1 MSEWSDIFA
10 RIETEDLSK
19 EQILSLL
26 KAHISG
32 DDGIVLSYAG
42 KAEPWQITRMIK
54 PKITQTIPD
63 LCVGAEEHKA
73 KNMIVEGENLSAMI
87 TLYKYRGQVD
97 LIVTDPP
104 YNADRDF
111 RYNDKWDVNPDNP
124 ELGDIVMSDD
134 GSKHSKWLRFMSP
147 RIYMMKEMLKQN
159 GVLAIC
165 IDHRELYR
173 LGILMDEI
181 FGEKNRIGIINWQKS
196 YSPKSDSTHI
206 STATEYVLIYAKDI
220 DRAKTGLES
229 RTEVMDSVYGN
240 PDNDVK
246 GLWNSGKSGGDPTA
260 ARGDAKS
267 AYAIQS
273 PFSGE
278 LYYPKA
284 SNWRFAKDTIKNWLE
299 EWGSEYEEK
308 DIGDG
313 ITLTDKNGKTINIKA
328 LVLKGAKF
336 SNGKLTNSSA
346 LIEKSKKSADAI
358 YARGNWPKL
367 FFAKKGLGAP
377 RVKVYLNEIKQGKV
391 SFTWWSSDDF
401 DEPIVLDSTSWAYQE
416 SGHSQSGINEL
427 NAIVGKGHK
436 FETVKPLKLIKK
448 IIHLWCKSDG
458 IVMDPFAGSGTTGQA
473 VMELNEE
480 SKSERRFIL
489 IEQGNTEKGDHYA
502 KTLTAD
508 RLKRVITGDWA
519 IGKQK
524 PINSGF
530 NYLQIQKQHV
540 DAVAVIALAR
550 EEMIDLLTTS
560 YWNSS
565 DKAKS
570 YLTRVYT
577 DGYMFAKNLRNEG
590 FFLVWSPGG
599 VSSLTR
605 EVYTDIIKQ
614 AKELKLEKKYHVY
627 ATTAPYAGSNI
638 EFYKIPDKVLEHL
651 GFNATSDAYVEEA

>member
-26 KAHISG
+26 KAHVSG

-54 PKITQTIPD
+54 PKITQSIPD
-63 LCVGAEEHKA
+63 LSVGTEEHRS

-181 FGEKNRIGIINWQKS
+181 FGEKNRVGIINWQKA

-220 DRAKTGLES
+220 DRAKTGLEK
-229 RTEVMDSVYGN
+229 RTELMNSRYTNDDKDPEGDWSSSDS
-240 PDNDVK
+240 
-246 GLWNSGKSGGDPTA
+246 A
-260 ARGDAKS
+260 AKEVRATGS
-267 AYAIQS
+267 FAIQS
-273 PFSGE
+273 PFTGE
-278 LYYPKA
+278 LFYPYGDPLNAHWVSATKYM
-284 SNWRFAKDTIKNWLE
+284 KEWLE
-299 EWGSEYEEK
+299 GWGSKYEEK
-308 DIGDG
+308 DIGDN
-313 ITLTDKNGKTINIKA
+313 IVLTDKNGKQIKAKA
-328 LVLKGAKF
+328 LVLKGCDF
-336 SNGKLTNSSA
+336 ENGKVINSQKI
-346 LIEKSKKSADAI
+346 LDV
-358 YARGNWPKL
+358 
-367 FFAKKGLGAP
+367 AKKNATNIYQNEVWP
-377 RVKVYLNEIKQGKV
+377 RLYFTDNGNGGPRLKRYLKEVKQGKV
-391 SFTWWSSDDF
+391 SWTWWASDDF
-401 DEPIVLDSTSWAYQE
+401 DEPLVLDSVSWPHAE
-416 SGHSQSGINEL
+416 SGHSQSGIKEL
-427 NAIVGKGHK
+427 DQVVGKGHN

-448 IIHLWCKSDG
+448 IIHLWCKGDG

-473 VMELNEE
+473 VIELNKE
-480 SKSERRFIL
+480 SNVDRRFIL
-489 IEQGNTEKGDHYA
+489 IEQGNTDKGDHYA

-524 PINSGF
+524 PHDSGF
-530 NYLQIQKQHV
+530 CYIQIQKQHV
-540 DAVAVIALAR
+540 DAVAVIAL
-550 EEMIDLLTTS
+550 
-560 YWNSS
+560 
-565 DKAKS
+565 
-570 YLTRVYT
+570 
-577 DGYMFAKNLRNEG
+577 
-590 FFLVWSPGG
+590 
-599 VSSLTR
+599 
-605 EVYTDIIKQ
+605 
-614 AKELKLEKKYHVY
+614 ELD
-627 ATTAPYAGSNI
+627 PI
-638 EFYKIPDKVLEHL
+638 
-651 GFNATSDAYVEEA
+651 